1 MCVLT
6 CLLLRVASVLRFFFF
21 KVCSPTPLV
30 FSYVG
35 FWSISTL
42 DLLRVR
48 RTFCACD
55 ILVVPCPCLCPP
67 FYNILR
73 LGFLK
78 FLGVYD
84 WCPTQGPDST
94 LTSVKR
100 LLSRFYRGAPFFAYL
115 LFPGLQFQ
123 CIVFLP
129 ISASASQGITKSFT
143 GGVFP
148 LIFLA
153 FLWILL

>member
-1 MCVLT
+1 MWHLSWDF
-6 CLLLRVASVLRFFFF
+6 LFF

-100 LLSRFYRGAPFFAYL
+100 LLSRFYRGAPFLRTYYSLAFSFNALYFCLYL
-115 LFPGLQFQ
+115 LVPLKVSPSHLLVGFFPWYFWPSSGFYFSLFY
-123 CIVFLP
+123 
-129 ISASASQGITKSFT
+129 
-143 GGVFP
+143 
-148 LIFLA
+148 
-153 FLWILL
+153 